1 VPEWE
6 LDGNEWRRFSRPGI
20 DPSGA
25 SVLTTSYG
33 LNGNEAILPTLF
45 GSNQQAYSG
54 NAVVFGAILAR
65 LSLFSEA
72 TFAFRDLSTKDLSG
86 SFERDGRRNT
96 ALRKLEDPWPNGTTG
111 ELLARMIQDVDLA
124 GNAYIWDAG
133 DQLVRLRPDW
143 VTIVSEMRLDPNGRE
158 YREVVGYYYEP
169 PVMSQPHPCGVRRA
183 WNCRRDQRG
192 PDGGDLLE
200 LCAGDAPVCGYHD
213 ASVVAVGVCMPV
225 ETGGGTCG

>member
-45 GSNQQAYSG
+45 GSNQQAYGG
-54 NAVVFGAILAR
+54 NAIVFGAILAR

-169 PVMSQPHPCGVRRA
+169 GDDRLQAEVPVELGQPEPADQVSAEAEHRHAGQPAGSDGGTVRR
-183 WNCRRDQRG
+183 RR
-192 PDGGDLLE
+192 
-200 LCAGDAPVCGYHD
+200 
-213 ASVVAVGVCMPV
+213 
-225 ETGGGTCG
+225 